1 MNSFLFVFLGA
12 FLYTWYYGGR
22 ILFLKAYDIH
32 QILQV
37 LFTKLVKSVSEKWSI
52 TNRKTLLNL
61 KINENTN
68 DCFYCVSIKKLASR
82 VLELMIDYNTSYC
95 NFKWCEFDR
104 VWKYGAVHKLNNLRI
119 NGHLL
124 LIFVLFIFIS
134 YVIVTL
140 IHINVYL
147 FNWLISIN
155 SLKTLTA
162 MKDKYVCQRYFLM
175 RHTTKVL
182 APLILFIGYSL
193 IKRAKKTMLLIIY
206 YQGFEK

>member
-1 MNSFLFVFLGA
+1 MQSHCITVFSFPQATSLELAATFSVIEINSHSLTIINKEIEMNSSLFVFLGA

-68 DCFYCVSIKKLASR
+68 DCFYCVSIKKLVSR

-104 VWKYGAVHKLNNLRI
+104 VWKYGAVYKLNNLLI
-119 NGHLL
+119 KGHLL
-124 LIFVLFIFIS
+124 LIFALFIFIS
-134 YVIVTL
+134 CVHCRFDTY
-140 IHINVYL
+140 
-147 FNWLISIN
+147 
-155 SLKTLTA
+155 
-162 MKDKYVCQRYFLM
+162 
-175 RHTTKVL
+175 
-182 APLILFIGYSL
+182 
-193 IKRAKKTMLLIIY
+193 
-206 YQGFEK
+206 